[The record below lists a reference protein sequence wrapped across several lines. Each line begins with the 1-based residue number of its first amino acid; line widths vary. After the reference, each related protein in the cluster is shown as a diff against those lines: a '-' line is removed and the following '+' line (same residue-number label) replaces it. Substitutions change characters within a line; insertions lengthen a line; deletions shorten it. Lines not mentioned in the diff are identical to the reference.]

1 MNINLNPRRRVTLAL
16 TVVAVIG
23 IAIGT
28 VAGVPAIASM
38 MESPSPRPVE
48 ATEPV
53 AHTLTAEEITELLQT
68 ATFADTDVAPADDE
82 DVALTLE
89 DGHVVVTETTDADGT
104 TVAEHLGHRAPAL
117 MATIAAAEDGADGA
131 ATDLTYVVIGTD
143 GGTRGAVTV
152 SPDSPA
158 TDAAKGDKLVSPGDT
173 ITASDGWILDE
184 DVTEGAGLDTDHA
197 SGGKTPT
204 LPDGTE
210 IALPETPAEEP
221 ATDADQ
227 STASKPSSDTGVN
240 SDQNTPS
247 SNTSSGGSQTTGT
260 QTNSSSQTSSSS
272 GTGPGSNST
281 GSTAPAP
288 KPEPA
293 PHVHT
298 WTDSWVVPTYGD
310 GPNVEVLVRND
321 YYHSCPCGY
330 SECYDSR
337 TY

>member
-1 MNINLNPRRRVTLAL
+1 MNIHLNPRRRVTLVL

-28 VAGVPAIASM
+28 VAGIPAIASI
-38 MESPSPRPVE
+38 MESASPEPTE
-48 ATEPV
+48 AADPV
-53 AHTLTAEEITELLQT
+53 ARALTADEMTKLLQT
-68 ATFADTDVAPADDE
+68 ATFAGTDVAPTDDE
-82 DVALTLE
+82 SIALTLE
-89 DGHVVVTETTDADGT
+89 DGHVVVTETTDADGA
-104 TVAEHLGHRAPAL
+104 TVAEHLGYRAPAL
-117 MATIAAAEDGADGA
+117 MVAIAAAEDGTDGA
-131 ATDLTYVVIGTD
+131 ATDLTYIVIGTD
-143 GGTRGAVTV
+143 GGTRGAVTI

-158 TDAAKGDKLVSPGDT
+158 TDAANDDKPTSPGDA
-173 ITASDGWILDE
+173 ITGSDGWILDE
-184 DVTEGAGLDTDHA
+184 GVTEGAGLDADHA

-210 IALPETPAEEP
+210 IALPEAPAEEP
-221 ATDADQ
+221 ATDTDQ
-227 STASKPSSDTGVN
+227 SATN
-240 SDQNTPS
+240 EPS
-247 SNTSSGGSQTTGT
+247 SNAGANNGQNAPSSSTPSGGSQTTGT
-260 QTNSSSQTSSSS
+260 QTGSNSSTSSDSSSS
-272 GTGPGSNST
+272 SSST
-281 GSTAPAP
+281 GSN
-288 KPEPA
+288 

>member
-1 MNINLNPRRRVTLAL
+1 MNINLNPRRRVTLVL

-28 VAGVPAIASM
+28 IAGIPAIASM
-38 MESPSPRPVE
+38 TESTSPESVE
-48 ATEPV
+48 APEPI
-53 AHTLTAEEITELLQT
+53 ARTLTADEMTKLLQT
-68 ATFADTDVAPADDE
+68 ATFAGTDIAPTDDE
-82 DVALTLE
+82 DVALALE
-89 DGHVVVTETTDADGT
+89 DGHIVVTETTDADGA
-104 TVAEHLGHRAPAL
+104 TVAEHLGYRAPAL
-117 MATIAAAEDGADGA
+117 MAAIAAAEDGADGA
-131 ATDLTYVVIGTD
+131 ATDLTYIVIGTD

-158 TDAAKGDKLVSPGDT
+158 TDAANDDKPASPGDT
-173 ITASDGWILDE
+173 ITGSDGWILDE
-184 DVTEGAGLDTDHA
+184 GVTEGAGLDADHA

-210 IALPETPAEEP
+210 ITLPEAPAEEP
-221 ATDADQ
+221 ATDTDQ
-227 STASKPSSDTGVN
+227 SATNEPSSDTN
-240 SDQNTPS
+240 SNSGQSAPSSNTPS
-247 SNTSSGGSQTTGT
+247 SGSQTTGT
-260 QTNSSSQTSSSS
+260 QTGSSS
-272 GTGPGSNST
+272 GTSSGSSSSSSNT
-281 GSTAPAP
+281 GSPAPAP

>member
-1 MNINLNPRRRVTLAL
+1 MNINLNPRRRVTLVL

-28 VAGVPAIASM
+28 VAGIPAIASI
-38 MESPSPRPVE
+38 MESTSPQTVE
-48 ATEPV
+48 APEPV
-53 AHTLTAEEITELLQT
+53 ARTLTAEEMTELLQT
-68 ATFADTDVAPADDE
+68 ATFAGTDVAPTDDE
-82 DVALTLE
+82 NIALTLE
-89 DGHVVVTETTDADGT
+89 DGHVVVTETTDADGA
-104 TVAEHLGHRAPAL
+104 TVAEHLGYRAPAL
-117 MATIAAAEDGADGA
+117 MAAIATTEDGADGA

-143 GGTRGAVTV
+143 GDTRGAVTV

-158 TDAAKGDKLVSPGDT
+158 TDAAKGDKPVSPGDT
-173 ITASDGWILDE
+173 IIASDGWILDE
-184 DVTEGAGLDTDHA
+184 DVTEGAGLDADHA

-204 LPDGTE
+204 LPNGTE
-210 IALPETPAEEP
+210 IALPEAPAEEP

-227 STASKPSSDTGVN
+227 SATSE
-240 SDQNTPS
+240 PS
-247 SNTSSGGSQTTGT
+247 SNTNANSGQNAPSSSAPSGGSQTTGT
-260 QTNSSSQTSSSS
+260 QTGSNSSS
-272 GTGPGSNST
+272 NNT
-281 GSTAPAP
+281 GSTAPAPKPEP

-298 WTDSWVVPTYGD
+298 WTNSWVVPTYGD

-337 TY
+337 TH